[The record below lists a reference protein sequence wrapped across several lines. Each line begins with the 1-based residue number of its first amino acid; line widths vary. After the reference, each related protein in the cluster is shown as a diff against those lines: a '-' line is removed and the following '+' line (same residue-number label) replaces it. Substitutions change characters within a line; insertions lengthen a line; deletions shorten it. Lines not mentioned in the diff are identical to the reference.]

1 MSDNPTYFSG
11 WEAQYQTCAKCGWRG
26 MGAEAGREVFAYLI
40 QVDCPACDG
49 RLFNV
54 ALPTP
59 EQVAEAAAQRQPQA
73 VSMQQAAQG
82 RQAYNQ
88 RRRSTLLH
96 DSESLPDIEGEEL
109 DFRLT
114 LLEGEAGD
122 VWLLLATRGAQG
134 DGTRIDTLDDPR
146 VLHAELAMFE
156 ETEPTGRIS
165 RVLEQRYGQRY
176 RYLYTSRALL
186 YLGGDNTSASSSIAS
201 ALGRHAPPRTYG
213 VIGGER

>member
-1 MSDNPTYFSG
+1 MSENPTYFSG
-11 WEAQYQTCAKCGWRG
+11 WEAQYQTCTKCGWRG
-26 MGAEAGREVFAYLI
+26 MGAEAGREVFTGLI

-49 RLFNV
+49 RLFTV

-59 EQVAEAAAQRQPQA
+59 EQVDQAAAQQQPQA
-73 VSMQQAAQG
+73 VSMQRAAQE

-88 RRRSTLLH
+88 RRSTTILQ
-96 DSESLPDIEGEEL
+96 DPASLPDIDGDEL

-114 LLEGEAGD
+114 LLDGEAGD
-122 VWLLLATRGAQG
+122 VWLLLTTR
-134 DGTRIDTLDDPR
+134 DGQDDGKRIGTLDDLR

-156 ETEPTGRIS
+156 ETEPAGRIS

-176 RYLYTSRALL
+176 RHLYTHRALL
-186 YLGGDNTSASSSIAS
+186 YLGGDNTSARSSIAR

-213 VIGGER
+213 VIGVES